1 MLTSESCTSDAEVE
15 QGACLPMIDSCQ
27 LGCSREGAIAGRS
40 HTGHELQHYCGRI
53 DLEGVIL
60 WHVALH
66 CVCGAVQLSNTRHR
80 TSTCI
85 TARMQ
90 VYVQVYVR
98 AGCTVCAVCAQP
110 DARTCI
116 GWCAAAQLHSKHSTR
131 TSTLLLSGR
140 VRQYVCSN
148 VTDMTQAHGMKPHIS
163 MSTI

>member
-1 MLTSESCTSDAEVE
+1 MTDAKVK
-15 QGACLPMIDSCQ
+15 QAGRSPMIDSCQ
-27 LGCSREGAIAGRS
+27 LGCSREGAIAGRN

-85 TARMQ
+85 MATMQ
-90 VYVQVYVR
+90 VCMRVYVR
-98 AGCTVCAVCAQP
+98 AGCTVCAVCARP

-116 GWCAAAQLHSKHSTR
+116 GWYAAAKLHSKHPTR

-140 VRQYVCSN
+140 VRQYVCFN
-148 VTDMTQAHGMKPHIS
+148 VTDMTQAHGAKPVIS
-163 MSTI
+163 ISTI